1 MKILV
6 PTAGPVPAKEK
17 ADYIV
22 NIAKGLRAELMVM
35 HILKEEEPAKSAE
48 EAFDPFFRAGQKA
61 QVNMT
66 KLLKKGDVV
75 YSIVECA
82 EKESADLIIMGASPG
97 KVVAEWIS
105 ADVMNKTRIPVV
117 VIPHELRKR

>member
-17 ADYIV
+17 ADYIAK
-22 NIAKGLRAELMVM
+22 IAKGLRAELLVM
-35 HILKEEEPAKSAE
+35 HILKEGELAKSAE

-61 QVNMT
+61 SVNLT

-75 YSIVECA
+75 PSIIECA
-82 EKESADLIIMGASPG
+82 EEESADLIIMGASPG

-105 ADVMNKTRIPVV
+105 AEVMNKTRIPVV